1 MFLPGLTVLLAVLAQ
16 LAQGQHVTGIQA
28 GVNKQTGERP
38 SRLDIN
44 KLSSQG
50 GPAWDLFIQALAA
63 TQTAPES
70 DWLSWHQIAGIH
82 GLPFKPYNGVDQVP
96 GGDDKAGYCPHG
108 EITFVTWHRP
118 YLVLLEQ
125 TMHAHA
131 QAIASK
137 YPAASSATYKSA
149 AETLRL
155 PYWDWASDPDSQL
168 PPVTTQPTIKITTPT
183 GPAEVH
189 NPLYSYRFQTFPF
202 TDPDFQDQ
210 PLSQFSETKRC
221 VDGSES
227 SDGVNHYDLI
237 ADRLSSSSP
246 RIRSLLYST
255 FTQGPSFVAMASTGG
270 AAFSLELPHNTVHQ
284 EVSGGPLSKTGHT
297 KPVKWSAFD
306 PIFWLLHANVDR
318 HFAMWQAI
326 YHENATFA
334 HSARAL
340 AVFGT
345 APGQV
350 TADSPLKP
358 FRDEKGEFWTSKRVE
373 STRVFGYTYP
383 ELNDWAVSKE
393 ELKKQVTAAV
403 TKLYGPAVKAARKA
417 RSTAGRSRLVPRVD
431 NGTASQATEYAV
443 QIQVDRVD
451 LAPFLPCAIEVSMD
465 NVVAGEYTLLSMPV
479 AGVGGAKLPLSVATN
494 GTDGAASDVFKA
506 LVGRM
511 SVVIRKGDG
520 GGLVPPTEVPSLAIA
535 IEGREV
541 IKPAVDGAFPEFGP
555 PTTWEVD
562 VGEVLKE

>member
-1 MFLPGLTVLLAVLAQ
+1 MNKNPPPQKRLLTTL
-16 LAQGQHVTGIQA
+16 
-28 GVNKQTGERP
+28 R
-38 SRLDIN
+38 
-44 KLSSQG
+44 
-50 GPAWDLFIQALAA
+50 DLFVQALAVMQA
-63 TQTAPES
+63 APES

-82 GLPFKPYNGVDQVP
+82 GLPFKPYNGVEQVP

-131 QAIASK
+131 QTIASK
-137 YPAASSATYKSA
+137 YTGASAATYKSA

-155 PYWDWASDPDSQL
+155 PYWDWASDPDAAI
-168 PPVTTQPTIKITTPT
+168 PPVTTQPTIKINTPT
-183 GPAEVH
+183 GPADVH

-210 PLSQFSETKRC
+210 AVSQFNETKRS
-221 VDGSES
+221 VDGSEN

-237 ADRLSSSSP
+237 AARLGSSFA
-246 RIRSLLYST
+246 RIRSLIYST
-255 FTQGPSFVAMASTGG
+255 FTQGGANFDAMASTGG
-270 AAFSLELPHNTVHQ
+270 GGFSLELPHNTVHQ
-284 EVSGGPLSKTGHT
+284 EISGGPTSKTGHT

-326 YHENATFA
+326 YHENATFS
-334 HSARAL
+334 HSAKAL
-340 AVFGT
+340 GVFGT
-345 APGQV
+345 APGVV

-358 FRDEKGEFWTSKRVE
+358 FKDGEGKFWTSKRVE

-383 ELNDWAVSKE
+383 ELNDWAMSKD

-403 TKLYGPAVKAARKA
+403 TKLYGPAAKTARKA
-417 RSTAGRSRLVPRVD
+417 RSITGRSRHVRRVE
-431 NGTASQATEYAV
+431 NGTVAPATEYAV
-443 QIQVDRVD
+443 QIQVDRAD
-451 LAPFLPCAIEVSMD
+451 LAPYLPCAIEVSMD
-465 NVVAGEYTLLSMPV
+465 NVVAGEYTLLSMPA
-479 AGVGGAKLPLSVATN
+479 AGAGGAKVPLSVATN
-494 GTDGAASDVFKA
+494 GTDGDILKT
-506 LVGRM
+506 LVERM

-520 GGLVPPTEVPSLAIA
+520 SGVVPPTKVPSLAIA

-541 IKPAVDGAFPEFGP
+541 KKPAVDGAFPEFGP
-555 PTTWEVD
+555 TTTFKVD
-562 VGEVLKE
+562 VAEVLKK